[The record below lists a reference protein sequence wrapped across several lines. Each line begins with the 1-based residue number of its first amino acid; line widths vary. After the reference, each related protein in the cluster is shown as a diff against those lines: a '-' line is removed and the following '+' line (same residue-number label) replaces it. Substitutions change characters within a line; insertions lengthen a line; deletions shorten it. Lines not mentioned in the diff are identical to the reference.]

1 MLLRIL
7 ILFSVFSALLLGQ
20 PTAPKRRALVI
31 GNGAYKSLPPAVGSQ
46 ADAEMVAQSL
56 SDPLLNV
63 ATTLLRNQDSVSLS
77 AGIETFLKSVREGET
92 VILFYSGY
100 AEMVNGEN
108 YLLATDSTSK
118 EVRGYSLGGML
129 QGLEEQNAGA
139 VVAFIDGSRE
149 CAELAELAGL
159 TRMEGIKGSL
169 VLFAHQFD
177 RSIPQPK
184 KTVGPFAEAI
194 RLALAVPGLTLTG
207 LAERIII
214 ETQRASKGEQSP
226 IFAINTLRQILTLR
240 EPPPSPPPPV
250 VTRVEPANPAP
261 LLLKAGELRELK
273 RDLQAYAWIPPGE
286 AALGCVPSDSECEPS
301 EKAAQ
306 RRITVPAG
314 FWLTRGEVSIRA
326 YDRFARETSH
336 PLPRRSQTNAEGQ
349 QAANPVA
356 GVSWDDAQKYC
367 AWAGG
372 RLPTFSEWE
381 YAARGGAAGAIY
393 PWGNQINHDRANY
406 HGRDKKLR
414 DRWDE
419 SNSAPGGSFDPNGF
433 NLFDVVGNVREWV
446 AEDALYPTNPVSPPG
461 PSAAGVHYLRGGD
474 FAGTLKSLRLSAFD
488 TRPANERDNRSGF
501 RCVLRQWPVSE

>member
-1 MLLRIL
+1 
-7 ILFSVFSALLLGQ
+7 
-20 PTAPKRRALVI
+20 LVI
-31 GNGAYKSLPPAVGSQ
+31 GNGAYKILPLAVGSE
-46 ADAEMVAQSL
+46 ADAEIVAQSL
-56 SDPLLNV
+56 ADPALSV
-63 ATTLLRNQDSVSLS
+63 TTTLLKNQDAVSLS
-77 AGIETFLKSVREGET
+77 VGIESFLKSVREGET

-108 YLLATDSTSK
+108 YLLATDSTVK
-118 EVRGYSLGGML
+118 DVRGYSLGGVL
-129 QGLEEQNAGA
+129 QVLEEKNAGA
-139 VVAFIDGSRE
+139 VVALIDGSRE
-149 CAELAELAGL
+149 CADLAELAGL
-159 TRMEGIKGSL
+159 TRMESVKGSL

-184 KTVGPFAEAI
+184 KAVSPFAEAI
-194 RLALAVPGLTLTG
+194 RSALAVPGLSLTG

-214 ETQRASKGEQSP
+214 DTQSASKGEQSP
-226 IFAINTLRQILTLR
+226 MFAINTLRQILTLR
-240 EPPPSPPPPV
+240 EMPALPPPV
-250 VTRVEPANPAP
+250 VITRVEQAVATPPK
-261 LLLKAGELRELK
+261 LKAGELRELK
-273 RDLQAYAWIPPGE
+273 KDLQSYAWIPPGD
-286 AALGCVPSDSECEPS
+286 ADLGCVPADNECEPS
-301 EKAAQ
+301 EKAAR
-306 RRITVPAG
+306 RRITVKTG
-314 FWLTRGEVSIRA
+314 FWMTRAEVSIRA

-381 YAARGGAAGAIY
+381 YGARGGVAGAIY

-406 HGRDKKLR
+406 YGRDKKLR

-419 SNSAPGGSFDPNGF
+419 SNSAPGASFDPNGF

-446 AEDALYPTNPVSPPG
+446 AEDALYPGNAVSPSGPG
-461 PSAAGVHYLRGGD
+461 AAGVHYLRGGD
-474 FAGTLKSLRLSAFD
+474 FSGTLKSLRVSAFD

-501 RCVLRQWPVSE
+501 RCVVEQWPPSA

>member
-1 MLLRIL
+1 MPLRIL
-7 ILFSVFSALLLGQ
+7 ILFAVVSASLLGQ
-20 PTAPKRRALVI
+20 PTVPKRRALVI
-31 GNGAYKSLPPAVGSQ
+31 GNGAYRSSPPAVGSE
-46 ADAEMVAQSL
+46 ADAAIVAQSL
-56 SDPLLNV
+56 ADPALNV
-63 ATTLLRNQDSVSLS
+63 ATTLLTNQDYASLS
-77 AGIETFLKSVREGET
+77 MRIEGFLKSVREGET
-92 VILFYSGY
+92 VIVFYSGY
-100 AEMVNGEN
+100 AAMVNGEN
-108 YLLATDSTSK
+108 YLLATDSSAK
-118 EVRGYSLGGML
+118 EIRGYSLGGIL

-139 VVAFIDGSRE
+139 VVALIDGSRE

-159 TRMEGIKGSL
+159 TRMENVKGSL

-184 KTVGPFAEAI
+184 KSVGPFAEAI

-214 ETQRASKGEQSP
+214 ETQSASKGEQSP

-240 EPPPSPPPPV
+240 EPPPPPPV
-250 VTRVEPANPAP
+250 VVARVEPAKTTPP
-261 LLLKAGELRELK
+261 ELKAGELRELK
-273 RDLQAYAWIPPGE
+273 KDLQAYTWIPPGE
-286 AALGCVPSDSECEPS
+286 AALGCVASDSECEVA
-301 EKAAQ
+301 EKAVN
-306 RRITVPAG
+306 RRISVKAG

-326 YDRFARETSH
+326 YERFARQTSH

-381 YAARGGAAGAIY
+381 YAARGGLEGSIY

-419 SNSAPGGSFDPNGF
+419 SNSAPGASFDPNGY

-446 AEDALYPTNPVSPPG
+446 AEDALYPVNPVSPPG

-474 FAGTLKSLRLSAFD
+474 FAGSLKSLRLSAFD

-501 RCVLRQWPVSE
+501 RCVLEQWPVSD